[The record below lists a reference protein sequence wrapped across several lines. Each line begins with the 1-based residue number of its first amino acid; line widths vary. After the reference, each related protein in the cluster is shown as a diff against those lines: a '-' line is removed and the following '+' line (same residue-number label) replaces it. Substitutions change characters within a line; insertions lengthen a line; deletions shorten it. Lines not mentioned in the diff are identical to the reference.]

1 MSSMQLRRDDVI
13 VGVDTH
19 KDEHVA
25 VLLDGLGGRLAELL
39 IPAALPGFEQLLA
52 FCLDHVGSG
61 GRLVAFGVEGT
72 GSHGTGLA
80 RFLRNH
86 GFTVREAAR
95 PPRRG
100 ERRMSGKSD
109 AIDAEHAAR
118 QVLAGIDMPVPKA
131 ADGQVEAIRLIKIA
145 RDSAVKARSSAM
157 ITLKATLVTASTD
170 LRAALEPLSDHK
182 LIEAAAALPADVAPA
197 DPATAMHHAL
207 GSLARRWLLLHEEV
221 KDHSRQLKELTKL
234 VAPQLVGA
242 VGIGYDIAAEMLT
255 TAGGNGNRVRSEAA
269 FAKMCGACPIPA
281 GSGKTNGR
289 HRLYRGGNRQAN
301 AALYRA
307 VIVRMRWHQPTIDYV
322 TRRTAEGLSKREIIR
337 CLKRYLA
344 REIYHLLPATI
355 ATSTQTTK
363 GQELTSRSTCALQEH
378 QHADGIHDRAVQNRA
393 DQAPRTVPQPG

>member
-25 VLLDGLGGRLAELL
+25 VLLDGLGGRLAELP
-39 IPAALPGFEQLLA
+39 IPATTPGFEQLLS
-52 FCLDHVGSG
+52 FCLGHVGDG

-72 GSHGTGLA
+72 GSYGIGLA

-86 GFTVREAAR
+86 GQTVREAAR

-118 QVLAGIDMPVPKA
+118 QLLAGTSMPVPKA
-131 ADGQVEAIRLIKIA
+131 ADGQVEAIRLVKIA
-145 RDSAVKARSSAM
+145 RDSAVKARSAAM
-157 ITLKATLVTASTD
+157 ITLKATLVTASAQ
-170 LRAALEPLSDHK
+170 LRAALEPLSDYK
-182 LIEAAAALPADVAPA
+182 LIEAAAALSAEAGPS
-197 DPATAMHHAL
+197 DPGTAMHYAL
-207 GSLARRWLLLHEEV
+207 SCLARRWLVLHEEV
-221 KDHSRQLKELTKL
+221 KAHSRHLKRLTRQAAPLL
-234 VAPQLVGA
+234 VEA

-255 TAGGNGNRVRSEAA
+255 TAGDNGHRVKSEAA

-322 TRRTAEGLSKREIIR
+322 ARRTAEGLSKREIIR

-344 REIYHLLPATI
+344 REIYHLLPTTTADVLKNPKNL
-355 ATSTQTTK
+355 TQPA
-363 GQELTSRSTCALQEH
+363 CAL
-378 QHADGIHDRAVQNRA
+378 
-393 DQAPRTVPQPG
+393 